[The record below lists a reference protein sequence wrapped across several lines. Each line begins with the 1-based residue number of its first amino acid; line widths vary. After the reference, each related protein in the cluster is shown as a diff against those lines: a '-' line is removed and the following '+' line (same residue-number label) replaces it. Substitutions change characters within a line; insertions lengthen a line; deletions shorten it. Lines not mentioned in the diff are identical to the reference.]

1 MPQATT
7 AKTFALRQ
15 EKLYRYRS
23 ILEEGDELLGRL
35 LGYIQ
40 TYEAGSKEL
49 PSGVHCSEIYRGRN
63 VLYHL
68 ESSEGDYTVKH
79 FGHLA
84 RARQLYYGWT
94 DTGKARRSYLHALQ
108 LQSLEILTPEPIGY
122 IERYD
127 RLGGLTD
134 SYYITRYLEVT
145 GSSLQA
151 QAREG
156 GVEPSLTRDLARFL
170 ADLHTSGVVH
180 EDLSPGNLPYIYHP
194 ESDSYSFALV
204 DLNRMHFT
212 ASALDETTSIG
223 NMDRLFA
230 HPRATEA
237 LARAYAVARGWE
249 AEPVVKALHRVCD
262 RFWLKRLPK
271 LALRHAV
278 RYQGVSSAT
287 FLRLYGQY
295 LRWRRLRHLC
305 PFAPLRTRLRE
316 REQAFYTRFLEPE
329 DVRRAL
335 ALREGY
341 THSPIL

>member
-7 AKTFALRQ
+7 AKTFALRK

-23 ILEEGDELLGRL
+23 ILEEGNELLDKL
-35 LGYIQ
+35 LRYIQ
-40 TYEAGSKEL
+40 TYEAGSEAL
-49 PSGVHCSEIYRGRN
+49 PSEVHCTEIYRGRN
-63 VLYHL
+63 VLYRL
-68 ESSEGDYTVKH
+68 ESPEGDYTIKH

-84 RARQLYYGWT
+84 RARQIYYGWT
-94 DTGKARRSYLHALQ
+94 NSSKARRSYLHALQ
-108 LQSLEILTPEPIGY
+108 LQSLDILTPEPIGY

-127 RLGGLTD
+127 HLGALTD

-145 GSSLQA
+145 GNSLHP

-156 GVEPSLTRDLARFL
+156 SVNERLTRDLAFFL
-170 ADLHTSGVVH
+170 AQLHLSGVIH

-194 ESDSYSFALV
+194 KSDSYAFALV
-204 DLNRMHFT
+204 DLNRMHFSV
-212 ASALDETTSIG
+212 SALDEATSIK

-237 LARAYAVARGWE
+237 LAQAYAEARGWDPE
-249 AEPVVKALHRVCD
+249 LVKQRLSRVCD
-262 RFWLKRLPK
+262 RFWLSRLPK
-271 LALRHAV
+271 LALRFAV
-278 RYQGVSSAT
+278 HHRGVSSAH
-287 FLRLYGQY
+287 FLHLYGQY

-305 PFAPLRTRLRE
+305 PITSLRTRLLE
-316 REQAFYTRFLEPE
+316 REQRFYSHYLEPE

-335 ALREGY
+335 ARREGY

>member
-7 AKTFALRQ
+7 AKTFALHQ

-68 ESSEGDYTVKH
+68 EIPEGDYTVKH

-212 ASALDETTSIG
+212 ASALDEATSIG

-237 LARAYAVARGWE
+237 LARAYAVARGWD
-249 AEPVVKALHRVCD
+249 AELVVKALNRVCD

-278 RYQGVSSAT
+278 RYQGVSSTT